1 MVVVGMYKHTWE
13 MMVNLLQADANF
25 MSEAKSF
32 LSPEADGSLSEEEE
46 KEDKNKT
53 NSLEV
58 RIMLNNNIYDTL

>member
-1 MVVVGMYKHTWE
+1 
-13 MMVNLLQADANF
+13 

>member
-1 MVVVGMYKHTWE
+1 
-13 MMVNLLQADANF
+13 

-58 RIMLNNNIYDTL
+58 RIMLNNNIYDTLKLEHIRPDIFRVQSLATML